1 LVRWVRLGAGSTLV
15 PSPSPETSPAA
26 SSPPVSASPALLWL
40 AGGSVDPWVPRV
52 SACGCTA
59 PGVFSVFTGEFL
71 KELRKMISQNYET
84 ALKNHISRFI
94 APKMMKQILKC
105 SS

>member
-1 LVRWVRLGAGSTLV
+1 V
-15 PSPSPETSPAA
+15 
-26 SSPPVSASPALLWL
+26 
-40 AGGSVDPWVPRV
+40 
-52 SACGCTA
+52 CGCTA

-71 KELRKMISQNYET
+71 KELRKIISQNFET